1 MFINISII
9 FNTYQYDFLYTLTM
23 TERQKST
30 PRTISFVTTEEQLAA
45 LNRLAKEQERS
56 ISWLI
61 RKALDEYLNKSK

>member
-1 MFINISII
+1 
-9 FNTYQYDFLYTLTM
+9 M